1 MKKKKVTVVLSLGA
15 AALLLIGGIS
25 VYAHQTSDSGE
36 SETVYKETTA
46 EYGTLTVGITESGSV
61 TIGSISQD
69 MDEDIS
75 TSSNSGS
82 SQTSGTQ
89 TTGTSTNNS
98 SVVLEVEE
106 VYVSVGQQVKAGDA
120 LLKLTDE
127 SIEKYRKK
135 LKEAVTEASADY
147 NSAALSSAKEKVSAN
162 YSYNLSVA
170 EGSVA
175 QEEYEA
181 TISELQDAVDEAQ
194 EAVDE
199 SQALLTYYQ
208 EMIDSGMDLSESL
221 ADEQENYDKLYN
233 KLKAAKSAYT
243 TKSVEAE
250 KKYKEAMLSY
260 ENADSQYSAD
270 VTGVDVSVDTAQDT
284 LTDAKEAL
292 SEFEIFVGDGT
303 IYSDYDGTIMSV
315 GYEAGDDLSTSTS
328 IVTFADTDAVTM
340 TVSVSEEDISEIAIG
355 DEVMIELNAYEDQT
369 FSGEVES
376 IDTSVSS
383 GSSTVSYNVTVKIN
397 GDVDG
402 IYTDMTGNVTF
413 IEKQVADQFKNLNA
427 GAIDISY
434 DGGDKNRGGNQ
445 SSDDSSDSGMMMMPS
460 GSGAPSGSSSSGGSG
475 ASGGPSGGFTGGGD
489 SSGGGPSGG
498 PGGGNGGDGGG
509 MPGDMGGFFGGGS
522 DMEDRMNQ
530 ENITLD
536 EDDVDDIETF
546 VSGISAATI
555 SYMTRSTVDGGDL
568 DEAQTYSIAGVKD
581 SYAAISNLSL
591 AVGDFITE
599 SDDEN
604 KEKVC
609 VLGASIAEEIFG
621 SAIDAYGSVI
631 YIDDRSYVVNGVLSS
646 MGTVASGISPDDSVF
661 IPYAT
666 GVKYLVGTNVSPTI
680 TVIAEDVSN
689 VSGVTEEITEVLA
702 TSYPNAEFTFEDAGS
717 KMEAA
722 SASNEILTMLLMAMA
737 AIVFVVGGIGIMNVL
752 FVSVKER
759 TNEIGILKAI
769 GCSQRNILF
778 EFLAE
783 AAAISLIGGVLG
795 IVSSLLVTPVA
806 QYLGVRVELTP
817 AAFLIA
823 LLFALITGTLFGF
836 YPAYK
841 ASKLVPVEA
850 LGAE

>member
-1 MKKKKVTVVLSLGA
+1 
-15 AALLLIGGIS
+15 
-25 VYAHQTSDSGE
+25 
-36 SETVYKETTA
+36 
-46 EYGTLTVGITESGSV
+46 
-61 TIGSISQD
+61 
-69 MDEDIS
+69 
-75 TSSNSGS
+75 
-82 SQTSGTQ
+82 
-89 TTGTSTNNS
+89 
-98 SVVLEVEE
+98 
-106 VYVSVGQQVKAGDA
+106 
-120 LLKLTDE
+120 
-127 SIEKYRKK
+127 
-135 LKEAVTEASADY
+135 
-147 NSAALSSAKEKVSAN
+147 
-162 YSYNLSVA
+162 
-170 EGSVA
+170 
-175 QEEYEA
+175 
-181 TISELQDAVDEAQ
+181 
-194 EAVDE
+194 
-199 SQALLTYYQ
+199 
-208 EMIDSGMDLSESL
+208 
-221 ADEQENYDKLYN
+221 
-233 KLKAAKSAYT
+233 
-243 TKSVEAE
+243 
-250 KKYKEAMLSY
+250 
-260 ENADSQYSAD
+260 
-270 VTGVDVSVDTAQDT
+270 
-284 LTDAKEAL
+284 
-292 SEFEIFVGDGT
+292 
-303 IYSDYDGTIMSV
+303 
-315 GYEAGDDLSTSTS
+315 
-328 IVTFADTDAVTM
+328 
-340 TVSVSEEDISEIAIG
+340 
-355 DEVMIELNAYEDQT
+355 
-369 FSGEVES
+369 
-376 IDTSVSS
+376 
-383 GSSTVSYNVTVKIN
+383 
-397 GDVDG
+397 
-402 IYTDMTGNVTF
+402 
-413 IEKQVADQFKNLNA
+413 
-427 GAIDISY
+427 
-434 DGGDKNRGGNQ
+434 
-445 SSDDSSDSGMMMMPS
+445 
-460 GSGAPSGSSSSGGSG
+460 
-475 ASGGPSGGFTGGGD
+475 
-489 SSGGGPSGG
+489 
-498 PGGGNGGDGGG
+498 

-666 GVKYLVGTNVSPTI
+666 GVKYLVGTNVS
-680 TVIAEDVSN
+680 N

-795 IVSSLLVTPVA
+795 IVASLLVTPVA

>member
-1 MKKKKVTVVLSLGA
+1 MKPSELLRLVWINITQNKFKTIMTSIGIIVGA
-15 AALLLIGGIS
+15 A
-25 VYAHQTSDSGE
+25 
-36 SETVYKETTA
+36 
-46 EYGTLTVGITESGSV
+46 
-61 TIGSISQD
+61 TIV
-69 MDEDIS
+69 M
-75 TSSNSGS
+75 
-82 SQTSGTQ
+82 
-89 TTGTSTNNS
+89 
-98 SVVLEVEE
+98 V
-106 VYVSVGQQVKAGDA
+106 
-120 LLKLTDE
+120 
-127 SIEKYRKK
+127 
-135 LKEAVTEASADY
+135 
-147 NSAALSSAKEKVSAN
+147 
-162 YSYNLSVA
+162 
-170 EGSVA
+170 
-175 QEEYEA
+175 
-181 TISELQDAVDEAQ
+181 
-194 EAVDE
+194 
-199 SQALLTYYQ
+199 
-208 EMIDSGMDLSESL
+208 
-221 ADEQENYDKLYN
+221 
-233 KLKAAKSAYT
+233 
-243 TKSVEAE
+243 
-250 KKYKEAMLSY
+250 
-260 ENADSQYSAD
+260 
-270 VTGVDVSVDTAQDT
+270 
-284 LTDAKEAL
+284 
-292 SEFEIFVGDGT
+292 
-303 IYSDYDGTIMSV
+303 
-315 GYEAGDDLSTSTS
+315 
-328 IVTFADTDAVTM
+328 
-340 TVSVSEEDISEIAIG
+340 IAIG
-355 DEVMIELNAYEDQT
+355 KGGQED
-369 FSGEVES
+369 
-376 IDTSVSS
+376 
-383 GSSTVSYNVTVKIN
+383 
-397 GDVDG
+397 
-402 IYTDMTGNVTF
+402 
-413 IEKQVADQFKNLNA
+413 VADQFKNLNA

-445 SSDDSSDSGMMMMPS
+445 NSDDSSDSGMMMMPS
-460 GSGAPSGSSSSGGSG
+460 GGGAPSGSSPAGGSSGGFP
-475 ASGGPSGGFTGGGD
+475 GGGDSGGFPGGGE
-489 SSGGGPSGG
+489 SSGGGPG
-498 PGGGNGGDGGG
+498 GGDGGG
-509 MPGDMGGFFGGGS
+509 MPGDMGGLFGGGS

-555 SYMTRSTVDGGDL
+555 SYTTRSSVDGGDL

-581 SYAAISNLSL
+581 NYAAISNLSL

-599 SDDEN
+599 SEDEN

-609 VLGASIAEEIFG
+609 VLGASVAEEIFG

-646 MGTVASGISPDDSVF
+646 MGTVASGISPDDSIF

-680 TVIAEDVSN
+680 TVIAEDVNN

-722 SASNEILTMLLMAMA
+722 SASNEILTMLLIAMA

-769 GCSQRNILF
+769 GCSQSNILF

-795 IVSSLLVTPVA
+795 IVASLLVTPVA

>member
-1 MKKKKVTVVLSLGA
+1 MKPSELLRLVWINITQNKFKTIMTSIGIIVGA
-15 AALLLIGGIS
+15 A
-25 VYAHQTSDSGE
+25 
-36 SETVYKETTA
+36 
-46 EYGTLTVGITESGSV
+46 
-61 TIGSISQD
+61 TIV
-69 MDEDIS
+69 M
-75 TSSNSGS
+75 
-82 SQTSGTQ
+82 
-89 TTGTSTNNS
+89 
-98 SVVLEVEE
+98 V
-106 VYVSVGQQVKAGDA
+106 
-120 LLKLTDE
+120 
-127 SIEKYRKK
+127 
-135 LKEAVTEASADY
+135 
-147 NSAALSSAKEKVSAN
+147 
-162 YSYNLSVA
+162 
-170 EGSVA
+170 
-175 QEEYEA
+175 
-181 TISELQDAVDEAQ
+181 
-194 EAVDE
+194 
-199 SQALLTYYQ
+199 
-208 EMIDSGMDLSESL
+208 
-221 ADEQENYDKLYN
+221 
-233 KLKAAKSAYT
+233 
-243 TKSVEAE
+243 
-250 KKYKEAMLSY
+250 
-260 ENADSQYSAD
+260 
-270 VTGVDVSVDTAQDT
+270 
-284 LTDAKEAL
+284 
-292 SEFEIFVGDGT
+292 
-303 IYSDYDGTIMSV
+303 
-315 GYEAGDDLSTSTS
+315 
-328 IVTFADTDAVTM
+328 
-340 TVSVSEEDISEIAIG
+340 IAIG
-355 DEVMIELNAYEDQT
+355 KGGQED
-369 FSGEVES
+369 
-376 IDTSVSS
+376 
-383 GSSTVSYNVTVKIN
+383 
-397 GDVDG
+397 
-402 IYTDMTGNVTF
+402 
-413 IEKQVADQFKNLNA
+413 VADQFKNLNA

-445 SSDDSSDSGMMMMPS
+445 NSDDSSDSGMMMMPS
-460 GSGAPSGSSSSGGSG
+460 GGGAPSGSSPAGGSGGSSGGFP
-475 ASGGPSGGFTGGGD
+475 GGGDSGGFPGGGE
-489 SSGGGPSGG
+489 SSGGGPG
-498 PGGGNGGDGGG
+498 GGDGGG
-509 MPGDMGGFFGGGS
+509 MPGDMGGLFGGGS

-555 SYMTRSTVDGGDL
+555 SYTTRSSVDGGDL

-581 SYAAISNLSL
+581 NYAAISNLSL

-609 VLGASIAEEIFG
+609 VLGASVAEEIFG

-646 MGTVASGISPDDSVF
+646 MGTVASGISPDDSIF

-680 TVIAEDVSN
+680 TVIAEDVNN

-722 SASNEILTMLLMAMA
+722 SASNEILTMLLIAMA

-769 GCSQRNILF
+769 GCSQSNILF

-795 IVSSLLVTPVA
+795 IVASLLVTPVA

>member
-1 MKKKKVTVVLSLGA
+1 MTSIGIIVGA
-15 AALLLIGGIS
+15 A
-25 VYAHQTSDSGE
+25 
-36 SETVYKETTA
+36 
-46 EYGTLTVGITESGSV
+46 
-61 TIGSISQD
+61 TIV
-69 MDEDIS
+69 M
-75 TSSNSGS
+75 
-82 SQTSGTQ
+82 
-89 TTGTSTNNS
+89 
-98 SVVLEVEE
+98 V
-106 VYVSVGQQVKAGDA
+106 
-120 LLKLTDE
+120 
-127 SIEKYRKK
+127 
-135 LKEAVTEASADY
+135 
-147 NSAALSSAKEKVSAN
+147 
-162 YSYNLSVA
+162 
-170 EGSVA
+170 
-175 QEEYEA
+175 
-181 TISELQDAVDEAQ
+181 
-194 EAVDE
+194 
-199 SQALLTYYQ
+199 
-208 EMIDSGMDLSESL
+208 
-221 ADEQENYDKLYN
+221 
-233 KLKAAKSAYT
+233 
-243 TKSVEAE
+243 
-250 KKYKEAMLSY
+250 
-260 ENADSQYSAD
+260 
-270 VTGVDVSVDTAQDT
+270 
-284 LTDAKEAL
+284 
-292 SEFEIFVGDGT
+292 
-303 IYSDYDGTIMSV
+303 
-315 GYEAGDDLSTSTS
+315 
-328 IVTFADTDAVTM
+328 
-340 TVSVSEEDISEIAIG
+340 IAIG
-355 DEVMIELNAYEDQT
+355 KGGQED
-369 FSGEVES
+369 VE
-376 IDTSVSS
+376 
-383 GSSTVSYNVTVKIN
+383 
-397 GDVDG
+397 
-402 IYTDMTGNVTF
+402 
-413 IEKQVADQFKNLNA
+413 DQFKNLNA

-460 GSGAPSGSSSSGGSG
+460 GGGAPSGSSSSGGS
-475 ASGGPSGGFTGGGD
+475 SGGFPGGDASCGFPGGGS
-489 SSGGGPSGG
+489 SSGGGPG
-498 PGGGNGGDGGG
+498 GGDGGG
-509 MPGDMGGFFGGGS
+509 MPGDMGGFFGRDS

-546 VSGISAATI
+546 VSGISAVTI
-555 SYMTRSTVDGGDL
+555 SYTTRSAVDGGDL
-568 DEAQTYSIAGVKD
+568 DEAQTYSIAGVRD
-581 SYAAISNLSL
+581 NYAAISNLSL

-609 VLGASIAEEIFG
+609 VLGASVAEEIFG

-666 GVKYLVGTNVSPTI
+666 GVKYIVGTNVSPTI

-722 SASNEILTMLLMAMA
+722 SASNEILTMLLIAMA

-769 GCSQRNILF
+769 GCSQGNILF

-795 IVSSLLVTPVA
+795 IAASLLATPVA
-806 QYLGVRVELTP
+806 RYLGVRVELTP
-817 AAFLIA
+817 EAFLIA